1 MGSTPP
7 TSPGQGP
14 VPEILPP
21 GSVSNGYP
29 MPSYNGGGYTVA
41 PPPPPKRSRRR
52 FGAAPAT
59 YGLMGINCAVYVLM
73 VFTGTNP
80 IKPSLEKLLIW
91 GADNAGLVLYYNHW
105 WRIVAAMFIHG
116 GILHLA
122 LNMWCLWNLGMLAE
136 PLMGTFGV
144 VAVYLLTGAA
154 GNLLSI
160 CYNWF
165 KFHNLD
171 GGAVGL
177 VGHVGVGASGAIFG
191 IAGAL
196 IVLLKSDRLPVPP
209 DELKKLR
216 RSVIY
221 FAAINLVIGFS
232 INVGTSA
239 MGVGMGVDNMAHV
252 GGFACGLLFA
262 APMIPRIGSSRNT
275 FNLRLRVAV
284 GIVTGVLSLFGF
296 FLAQQPPR

>member
-1 MGSTPP
+1 MGSNPSTP
-7 TSPGQGP
+7 PGQGP

-21 GSVSNGYP
+21 GRGANGYP
-29 MPSYNGGGYTVA
+29 VSGYNGGGYTVV
-41 PPPPPKRSRRR
+41 PPPPQARPRRR
-52 FGAAPAT
+52 WATAPAT
-59 YGLMGINCAVYVLM
+59 WTLLGINCAVYVLM
-73 VFTGTNP
+73 VLTGTSP
-80 IKPSLEKLLIW
+80 IKPSSESLLVW
-91 GADNAGLVLYYNHW
+91 GADNAGAILYYGQW

-144 VAVYLLTGAA
+144 AAVYLLTGAA
-154 GNLLSI
+154 GNLLSTLV
-160 CYNWF
+160 NWI
-165 KFHNLD
+165 KYHNLD

-177 VGHVGVGASGAIFG
+177 VGPVGVGASGAIFG

-196 IVLLKSDRLPVPP
+196 IILLKSKQLPVPP

-232 INVGTSA
+232 IQAGTSA
-239 MGVGMGVDNMAHV
+239 MGAGVGVDNMAHV

-262 APMIPRIGSSRNT
+262 APMIPRIGSSRSS
-275 FNLRLRVAV
+275 FNLRLRTAIGLVV
-284 GIVTGVLSLFGF
+284 GVLVLFGF
-296 FLAQQPPR
+296 YLAKLPG